1 MMCCN
6 NCPSKGCKDCPMYG
20 VGLNP
25 IYIARLEEQQA
36 RKEASGEANRTVRS
50 GHYCQTEGGG

>member
-1 MMCCN
+1 
-6 NCPSKGCKDCPMYG
+6 MYG